1 MGSSDLAN
9 VNLRTPITDDRFNGN
24 HESLFMKYIDYG
36 AGGGP
41 EVLKL
46 GNCER
51 PSPGIGEVLIKV
63 AFAGVNRPD
72 CAQRIGRYP
81 PPPGASPIIGLEVS
95 GLIEAVGQGVSRW
108 KVGDVVCALT
118 PGGGYAE
125 YCVAPAG
132 HCLPVPQGLSMAQA
146 AALPETCFTVW
157 DNVFTR
163 SRLKA
168 GESFLVHG
176 GSGGIGATAIQM
188 GSAFGA
194 RVITT
199 VGDAAKMDFCRNAG
213 AQRVVNYREEDFVAA
228 TMDFTSDKGVDV
240 VLDMVAGPYLE
251 RDLEALALDGR
262 IAVIAFMGG
271 SSATIDVI
279 KMLRKRVSITGSTL
293 RPRSVDYKS
302 DIAAALETNWW
313 PRLADKNLQ
322 PAIHRIFQLEDAAD
336 AHALMES
343 SKHSGKIVLALS

>member
-1 MGSSDLAN
+1 MPAMTFVD
-9 VNLRTPITDDRFNGN
+9 
-24 HESLFMKYIDYG
+24 HG

-46 GNCER
+46 AECER
-51 PSPGIGEVLIKV
+51 PVPLAGEVLIKV

-81 PPPGASPIIGLEVS
+81 PPPGASPIIGLEVAGEVS
-95 GLIEAVGQGVSRW
+95 EVGEGVTRW
-108 KVGDVVCALT
+108 KRGDRVCALT
-118 PGGGYAE
+118 PGGGYAQ

-132 HCLPVPQGLSMAQA
+132 HCLPIPAGLSLAQA

-163 SRLKA
+163 ANLKP

-188 GSAFGA
+188 ASALGA
-194 RVITT
+194 RVMTT
-199 VGDAAKMDFCRNAG
+199 VGTAAKMEFCRRAG
-213 AQRVVNYREEDFVAA
+213 AQLVVNYREEDFVAA
-228 TMDFTSDKGVDV
+228 ALAFTEGKGVDV

-271 SSATIDVI
+271 AQATLDVV
-279 KMLRKRVSITGSTL
+279 KVLRKRASIMGSTL
-293 RPRSVDYKS
+293 RPRSNGYKS
-302 DIAAALETNWW
+302 AIAAALEAGWW
-313 PRLADKNLQ
+313 PRLDQASLQ
-322 PAIHRIFQLEDAAD
+322 PVIDRTFALAQAEAAHR
-336 AHALMES
+336 LMES
-343 SKHSGKIVLALS
+343 SSHAGKIVLAAG